1 MKEVA
6 QMRAELQIQ
15 NLIDR
20 EIEAGRLNGANL
32 LVLRHGH
39 VVYDV
44 ARGQRDAQRT
54 KPFTRST
61 ILRLFSQS
69 KPITAAA
76 AMILV
81 ERGLLDLEEPVSD
94 ILPSF
99 KGQRV
104 CKTMD
109 SKPMTDFFTDGAK
122 GGALS
127 GNVSDVKRSQE
138 EKAEEK
144 ITEPLSR
151 PLIVRNLLTMT
162 SGLPY
167 PTLAHLAGQQVNV
180 IFNDLIHRLRTDH
193 EMTTAEFADRMGRTV
208 LHFQPGSHWEYGTSA
223 DIIGA
228 IIEKVSGQK
237 FGDFLKENIFDPLGM
252 HETAFWV
259 PEQRRDRLADIFEN
273 PDNPMDPA
281 HRGKLIPL
289 HPDNL
294 GIDYTASHEPA
305 FQSGGAG
312 LLSTLD
318 DYARFATMLLNNG
331 TLDGERILSPS
342 AVTYMRTDGLT
353 NAQEHEDFE
362 NGWSGTGYN
371 CFMRTITNPGSTGFV
386 STPGE
391 YGWDGWLGT
400 YFRNIP
406 AWDATILLGIQK
418 ANTGTDGFTRRLR
431 NLIGSLLQ
439 EED

>member
-1 MKEVA
+1 
-6 QMRAELQIQ
+6 MRAELQIQ
-15 NLIDR
+15 NLVDR
-20 EIEAGRLNGANL
+20 EIDAGRLNGANL

-44 ARGQRDAQRT
+44 SAGQRDAQRT
-54 KPFTRST
+54 KPFDRST
-61 ILRLFSQS
+61 VLRLFSQS

-81 ERGLLDLEEPVSD
+81 ERGLIDLEEPVSD

-99 KGQRV
+99 AGQRA
-104 CKTMD
+104 CKSMN
-109 SKPMTDFFTDGAK
+109 SKPLTDFFTDGAK
-122 GGALS
+122 GGAH
-127 GNVSDVKRSQE
+127 GQAQQDDE
-138 EKAEEK
+138 TA
-144 ITEPLSR
+144 PLTH
-151 PLIVRNLLTMT
+151 PLIIRNLLTMT

-167 PTLAHLAGQQVNV
+167 PTMANLAGQQVNV
-180 IFNDLIHRLRTDH
+180 IFNDIIHRLRTDH

-223 DIIGA
+223 DIMGA

-237 FGDFLKENIFDPLGM
+237 FGDFLKENIFDPLDM

-259 PEQRRDRLADIFEN
+259 PAERRDRLADIFEN
-273 PDNPMDPA
+273 PDNPMDSA
-281 HRGKLIPL
+281 NRGKLIPL
-289 HPDNL
+289 RPDNL
-294 GIDYTASHEPA
+294 GIDYEAAHEPA

-318 DYARFATMLLNNG
+318 DYAHFATMLLNNG
-331 TLDGERILSPS
+331 VWNGQRILSPA

-353 NAQEHEDFE
+353 PAQHQDFE
-362 NGWSGTGYN
+362 EGWSGTGYN
-371 CFMRTITNPGSTGFV
+371 CFMRTITESGRTGFI

-406 AWDATILLGIQK
+406 AWDATILLGVQK

-431 NLIGSLLQ
+431 NLIGALLQ
-439 EED
+439 DEK